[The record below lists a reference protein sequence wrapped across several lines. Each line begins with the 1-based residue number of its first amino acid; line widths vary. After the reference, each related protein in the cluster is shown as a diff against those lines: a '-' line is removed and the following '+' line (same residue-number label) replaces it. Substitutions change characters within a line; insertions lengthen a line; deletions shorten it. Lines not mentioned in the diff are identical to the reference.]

1 MLEPLFQPFLIDWLV
16 PSASTYADDIDFLWE
31 LIFWIVGA
39 WFLATDGIHFF
50 SDDTCDFFVN
60 PQPKWQKAV
69 VARVQLANE
78 TATN

>member
-39 WFLATDGIHFF
+39 WFLATEGIFF
-50 SDDTCDFFVN
+50 WLMFKFSKKN
-60 PQPKWQKAV
+60 SPKAQYITGEELL
-69 VARVQLANE
+69 QLLE
-78 TATN
+78 D